1 MMIREKIVQ
10 KFWDVLH
17 FLCYDPKR
25 LVRIIVLSICSV
37 VVIFQLTECF
47 HKLINPPIS
56 THSKFDL
63 NESMSYP
70 AITFCR
76 NPPYKADVMK
86 QYNLTQHPKYANA
99 FSNFDFSQAT
109 LDDLFRDATYNES
122 EFFMQ
127 YGLNELKE
135 NVEVISSMHLDMGQC
150 FTLNPLTTTTHSWKD
165 YGYSV
170 LLQHDIKDETY
181 YLGEELPGWHVFIH
195 DPTEGF
201 AENRMQ
207 SSGRVEY
214 LFMEVDEE
222 IEIKLTTQHFFMLPS
237 DENLCATEMEMSST
251 RCGELCHWRHVISI
265 VGCTGPWMAADGV
278 ELCDT
283 ANETQQLIKH
293 YKRLEDL
300 DGRVCGCYQPC
311 STTIFTAYVMN
322 RKDYSIDVP
331 SGQLWLYYT
340 SKMVTII
347 EEFHSYDLTQFVADL
362 GGSLGFLLGL
372 SVLGLIGLL
381 EKIVALLFIRNLI
394 AEKRNRTNERK
405 SKPSNEKGIE
415 NSEDPSQNCST
426 TTECSDT
433 TMAVADVK
441 KQSSN

>member
-201 AENRMQ
+201 AG
-207 SSGRVEY
+207 SV
-214 LFMEVDEE
+214 
-222 IEIKLTTQHFFMLPS
+222 FF
-237 DENLCATEMEMSST
+237 
-251 RCGELCHWRHVISI
+251 CGELCHWRHVISI

-405 SKPSNEKGIE
+405 SKQTNEKGIE
-415 NSEDPSQNCST
+415 NSDDPCQNCS

-433 TMAVADVK
+433 TLAVADVK
-441 KQSSN
+441 K

>member
-1 MMIREKIVQ
+1 MISQTKLKQ

-47 HKLINPPIS
+47 HKLINPPIT
-56 THSKFDL
+56 THSRFDL

-76 NPPYKADVMK
+76 NPPYKFDVMER
-86 QYNLTQHPKYANA
+86 YNLSQHPKYANA
-99 FSNFDFSQAT
+99 FNKFDFSQAS

-122 EFFMQ
+122 EFFIQ
-127 YGLNELKE
+127 YGLDGLTE

-165 YGYSV
+165 VGFSI
-170 LLQHDIKDETY
+170 LLQHDIRDDVY
-181 YLGEELPGWHVFIH
+181 YLGEDLPGWHIFIH
-195 DPTEGF
+195 DPVEGF

-222 IEIKLTTQHFFMLPS
+222 IEIKLTTQHFYMLPS
-237 DENLCATEMEMSST
+237 AENMCTTENEMSST
-251 RCGELCHWRHVISI
+251 RCSELCHWHHVVNI
-265 VGCTGPWMAADGV
+265 VGCTGPWMPDIEQ

-300 DGRVCGCYQPC
+300 DSRVCGCFQPC

-322 RKDYSIDVP
+322 RKHYRINVP
-331 SGQLWLYYT
+331 SGQVWLYYT
-340 SKMVTII
+340 SKMVTIV
-347 EEFHSYDLTQFVADL
+347 EEFHGYDLTQFVADL

-394 AEKRNRTNERK
+394 AEKRNRTGDGSGTIDAKQQLEK
-405 SKPSNEKGIE
+405 EKSNEL
-415 NSEDPSQNCST
+415 SQNYTSI
-426 TTECSDT
+426 TECSDT
-433 TMAVADVK
+433 TLAVANVK
-441 KQSSN
+441 K